1 MKRLV
6 LFSLAALMA
15 TACTSKEDIK
25 KMLKENPDII
35 TEAIEANPVK
45 FIDALNNAVK
55 IAQEGE
61 GKRREEEEKKA
72 LEESFNNP
80 LQAEI
85 RSDESFRGNK
95 DAPITL
101 VEYSDFECPFCARGF
116 NTVQELMKK
125 YEGKIRF
132 VYKHLPLSFHP
143 QAMPASQYYEA
154 IRLQDPKKAWEFHD
168 RIYKDQ
174 RKLQNGEAFLKSIAK
189 DLKVDMKKLEKDI
202 KSEAVQKRID
212 ADMAEAAKF
221 GFQGTPGFL
230 LNGVPVKGAYPTS
243 HFEGLV
249 DELVKRGKIK
259 L

>member
-1 MKRLV
+1 MKRMI
-6 LFSLAALMA
+6 FLAAALILA
-15 TACTSKEDIK
+15 TACTSKDDLK

-35 TEAIEANPVK
+35 TEAIEANPAK

-55 IAQEGE
+55 AAQEGE

-85 RSDESFRGNK
+85 RDDESFRGPK

-101 VEYSDFECPFCARGF
+101 VEYSDFECPFCARGY
-116 NTVQELMKK
+116 NTVSELLKK

-168 RIYKDQ
+168 RIYQDQ
-174 RKLQNGEAFLKSIAK
+174 RKLQNGESFLKAIAK

-230 LNGVPVKGAYPTS
+230 LNGIPVKGAYPTS
-243 HFEGLV
+243 HFDGLIE
-249 DELVKRGKIK
+249 ELKKRGKIN